1 MQMKKMLL
9 LSAFLLNII
18 HVAAYDFMVN
28 GLCYNVNYDGKTVT
42 LTSNYSSGRNYSS
55 INGIL
60 NIPSSV
66 YYQGT
71 SYSVTIIGTGA
82 FVTCDGLT
90 SIIIPNSVTTIG
102 EYAFED
108 CKNLDSIFMP
118 NSITDIRLGAFRRCV
133 GLYHITI
140 PNTIRYIGDQAFSG
154 CNLSD
159 ITIPNSV
166 TKISGNPF
174 INCTRLKNIEIAQDN
189 AVYDSRNNC
198 NAIIKT
204 ETNTLL
210 IGCKNSAIPN
220 SITAIG
226 EGAFSNCTGL
236 TSITISNSVTSI
248 GDEAFYNCSGLKN
261 VTIGKSVTFIGNK
274 AFKGCS
280 GLTNITWNAK
290 NCADF
295 SSDSIP
301 FLSSQ
306 EKIERFT
313 FGDEVE
319 KIPTYICY
327 GMRNLTSVIIGNSV
341 KSIGNYTFTGC
352 TDLTSVT
359 IPNSVTSIGDYA
371 FRGCSGL
378 TSIPLGSSVKSIGNY
393 AFYECSGL
401 TSVTIPN
408 SVSEIGYGAF
418 HSCSTLTSVIIPN
431 SVTAIGASVFY
442 GCSGLTS
449 VTIGNSVTSIGS
461 FAFSNCSGLTS
472 VTIPNSVTSIGY
484 GAFKGCN
491 GLTNFC
497 SLILNPTKVT
507 LGNQVFEGVNKSICI
522 LTVPVASLDL
532 YKSASQWRD
541 FYNIQPN
548 IDILASSVKFNRTEL
563 CLPLGTTQHLI
574 ATVIPENAYQV
585 LNWSSSNT
593 AVATVDQSGLITAKA
608 IGTATITATTTDG
621 TNLSASCT
629 VTVYTSVSSI
639 SLNKSDMLL
648 YCGESEKLIA
658 TITPSNATNKA
669 VSWSSSNSAV
679 ATVDQTG
686 KVTAKSL
693 GTATITASTTDGSN
707 LGATCKVEV
716 VPILVS
722 SLTLNKTNGLLYV
735 GETDNLS
742 ATILPENATN
752 KTITWSSTNS
762 AIATVSSTVNGIGK
776 VQAKSAGDVTITA
789 LTGDGS
795 NVSAT
800 CNYSIYNKTTSI
812 SLKETDI
819 VLQPGEN
826 TLLTTEIKPE
836 STNPNLTWTSS
847 DENVVKV
854 DNTGKI
860 FAKNVGT
867 AIIRVTTTDGTNKS
881 ATCTVTVKIPA
892 QQLIISQSKANVY
905 QSDSFTLSAT
915 IYPTNTTNK
924 TLKWISDNTI
934 IASVDQNGVVTA
946 RKVGT
951 ATITCETTDGS
962 NLSATCLV
970 TVKGIT
976 NLSLDKS
983 ETTIY
988 EGDSEQLT
996 AIISP
1001 TGVKNKTLTWISS
1014 NSYVATVDQSG
1025 KITARA
1031 AGTARITATT
1041 TDGSNMSASCNVTVR
1056 HEYELG
1062 VSPKLGHVRGGNDSI
1077 YEMTVDLENRKEISG
1092 LQFMITV
1099 PDEVSLAV
1107 DGYGDYDVWLDS
1119 GRKARNHTVMVE
1131 QRAANKY
1138 FVLISSATNRTFT
1151 GNSGDILHLRLA
1163 VDRRHKAKG
1172 DYAIK
1177 LSDIVLAEP
1186 NETQHNGWCL
1196 SPGTIRLSYLVGD
1209 ANADVSVDVADYV
1222 VTANHILGREAVDY
1236 FFADAANANRTDNII
1251 NVTDLVAITNIALE
1265 LRSKEYVPS
1274 LDDSFQYASAAVLPG
1289 SDYAVTA
1296 EVAQMS
1302 VDRTVVNLA
1311 VDNDTP
1317 LAAMQFD
1324 LDLPDGVTIAG
1335 AQASDRAQGMTADI
1349 GSSADGKTRV
1359 ILSAFGKREIAA
1371 GSGKVVSLV
1380 LQGKARGGEP
1390 LRIAGTTM
1398 TERNLTEHGA
1408 SADVLLDLGRL
1419 TSIDGVGYDRV
1430 SIYAEGGNIVIESPV
1445 AGTAQLTRLN
1455 GAMQPLTIAAGRNV
1469 FPANA
1474 SAGEIVIVKFNN
1486 KVKKIQF

>member
-1 MQMKKMLL
+1 MKKMLL

-327 GMRNLTSVIIGNSV
+327 GMRNLMSVIIGNSV

-378 TSIPLGSSVKSIGNY
+378 TSIPL
-393 AFYECSGL
+393 
-401 TSVTIPN
+401 
-408 SVSEIGYGAF
+408 
-418 HSCSTLTSVIIPN
+418 
-431 SVTAIGASVFY
+431 
-442 GCSGLTS
+442 
-449 VTIGNSVTSIGS
+449 
-461 FAFSNCSGLTS
+461 
-472 VTIPNSVTSIGY
+472 PNSVTSIGY

-1265 LRSKEYVPS
+1265 LRLKEYVPS